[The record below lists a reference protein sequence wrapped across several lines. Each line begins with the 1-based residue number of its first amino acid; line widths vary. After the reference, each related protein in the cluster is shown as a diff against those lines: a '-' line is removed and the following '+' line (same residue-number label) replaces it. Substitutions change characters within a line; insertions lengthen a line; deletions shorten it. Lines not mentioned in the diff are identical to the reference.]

1 MLWLCAINGPKR
13 RSSDFGNANFV
24 GLPSMS
30 NSDEDVTNKSASS
43 HDARHV
49 ARSVEDTIV
58 SKVNELS
65 SALIDTSNNIHCLNS
80 KIQAYRQEQ
89 NAAVEVL
96 KENVDVCLRHIS
108 GRDAT
113 ADAIRSTSARDSP
126 TNPWRMVREK
136 ETTILELERRNDH
149 LKAKLEGA
157 QEKLRVKSE
166 ELVNSSR
173 LLSEK
178 SQEVL
183 LLQDKLTVAERRL
196 GENQRELESVT
207 LRLQLTEEGSEKQTT
222 RLKREIARLE
232 QDFLTERERHSSS
245 LQSLQRELKQVHLES
260 NSWQERYVHEKQKT
274 SQMSEEIA
282 QSNIQAQR
290 YQRLESSRTEDD
302 VDVAER
308 SASSSKGPST
318 ELDDLRTKCA
328 ALKKELSQLKR
339 KLAQNQNAQ
348 GPAKAVYPEEYDR
361 LLLEKR
367 DIEEVCLSF
376 DRKFQ
381 KQVQV
386 LKKLDQRLKTSQLKV
401 EELTQAKL
409 EKQKSHQ
416 DFVKYVAEKVDLVVG
431 LLSVRSADTFQALF
445 ASELV
450 EKRPLSF
457 QVAEIKSKFH
467 WMLQEIRCLCLGEVE
482 QKALSS
488 SRTSHVSGTCDGR
501 AKNRKSL
508 HS

>member
-1 MLWLCAINGPKR
+1 
-13 RSSDFGNANFV
+13 
-24 GLPSMS
+24 MS

-43 HDARHV
+43 RDARHV

-113 ADAIRSTSARDSP
+113 PDTIRSTSARDSP

-136 ETTILELERRNDH
+136 EGTILELERRNDH
-149 LKAKLEGA
+149 LKAKLEGT
-157 QEKLRVKSE
+157 QEKLRLKSE

-183 LLQDKLTVAERRL
+183 LLQDKVTAAERRL

-207 LRLQLTEEGSEKQTT
+207 LRLRLTEEGSEKQTT

-245 LQSLQRELKQVHLES
+245 LQSLQRELKQVNLES
-260 NSWQERYVHEKQKT
+260 SSWQERYMREKQRT

-282 QSNIQAQR
+282 QSNVQAQR

-302 VDVAER
+302 ADIPER
-308 SASSSKGPST
+308 SPSSSKGPTT
-318 ELDDLRTKCA
+318 ELDDMRAKYDA
-328 ALKKELSQLKR
+328 VKKELSQLKR
-339 KLAQNQNAQ
+339 KLAQNRSAQ
-348 GPAKAVYPEEYDR
+348 VPVKTVYPEEYDR

-381 KQVQV
+381 KQVQA
-386 LKKLDQRLKTSQLKV
+386 LKKLDQRLKSSQLKV

-409 EKQKSHQ
+409 EKQKTHQ
-416 DFVKYVAEKVDLVVG
+416 DFVKYVGEKVDLVVG

-467 WMLQEIRCLCLGEVE
+467 WMLQEIRSLCLGELE
-482 QKALSS
+482 QKVLSS
-488 SRTSHVSGTCDGR
+488 SRTSYTSGACDGR
-501 AKNRKSL
+501 AKIRKSFP
-508 HS
+508 S